1 MNTNKFNFWAL
12 FWLILLLATI
22 SIFSKRS
29 AVKTNENSLKT
40 DTIVVYVDRYVEKVD
55 WNAFIEA
62 LIWVESE
69 GNSNAVGSEGDVG
82 VLQIKKVM
90 VDECNRIVGYKHFE
104 YEDRLDSIKSV
115 QIFNVVQKYYNPQKN
130 MHLALKI
137 WNSKASL
144 NYHKKVENRYNELKK
159 EKKVVEMFGN

>member
-22 SIFSKRS
+22 CMFSRRN
-29 AVKTNENSLKT
+29 AAKTNENAVKQ
-40 DTIVVYVDRYVEKVD
+40 DTVVVYVDRYVEKVN

-62 LIWVESE
+62 LIWVESKGNPNAI
-69 GNSNAVGSEGDVG
+69 GNSDDVG

-115 QIFNVVQKYYNPQKN
+115 QMFNVVQKYYNPKKN
-130 MHLALKI
+130 MHFALKI

-144 NYHKKVENRYNELKK
+144 NYHQKVENKYNELKK
-159 EKKVVEMFGN
+159 EKKVVESFGN